1 MQVQVFIT
9 ILLLKQK
16 YGFCRSAVI
25 AGTGI
30 AVTWRTPRLL
40 LESILWGTCSRLHPV
55 GQGKASGT
63 DLWKLLVGLTS
74 SYAKEHIEGDCQSYT
89 YMYTSRRRPFENPY
103 ANPAYTS
110 LIQDLL
116 ILDYC
121 MLRLVRRLLAGAL
134 IYHPKCGICF
144 ATHMHNVNK
153 SKY

>member
-1 MQVQVFIT
+1 MQVQVFKT

-16 YGFCRSAVI
+16 YGFFWLAVK

-30 AVTWRTPRLL
+30 AVTCRTALL
-40 LESILWGTCSRLHPV
+40 LIESSPWGCRLPPV

-63 DLWKLLVGLTS
+63 DLWKLLVVPHL
-74 SYAKEHIEGDCQSYT
+74 SYAKEHIEGDCQSFT
-89 YMYTSRRRPFENPY
+89 YTSRRRPFENPD

-110 LIQDLL
+110 TNSGLL
-116 ILDYC
+116 HASTRAQVLGMC
-121 MLRLVRRLLAGAL
+121 THSSSKAF
-134 IYHPKCGICF
+134 CF